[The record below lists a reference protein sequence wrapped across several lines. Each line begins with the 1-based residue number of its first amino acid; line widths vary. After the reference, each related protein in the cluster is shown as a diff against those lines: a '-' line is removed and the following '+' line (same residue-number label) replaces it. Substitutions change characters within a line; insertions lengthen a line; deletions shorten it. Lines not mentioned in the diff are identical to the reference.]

1 MNSIHRIGLTI
12 AGLVT
17 GTAIAAAFVADG
29 YISAHQTAAAVAA
42 ATAGQSATADAT
54 GTLGPETVYVR
65 PAPSPSV
72 IQVTQTATPGA
83 QPVIHVIVPGG
94 GEPEDNESGDD

>member
-1 MNSIHRIGLTI
+1 MNSIHRVGLTI

-29 YISAHQTAAAVAA
+29 YISAHQTAAA

-72 IQVTQTATPGA
+72 IRVTQTATPGA